1 MNALT
6 VFGLILAGLIV
17 AARARLN
24 AVLFGQPVSIPWLG
38 IAAAFMILTL
48 VTVVLYLAWL
58 IARERPPRPAYR
70 PVYVVTDLH

>member
-1 MNALT
+1 VNVLT

-17 AARARLN
+17 AARTRLN

-38 IAAAFMILTL
+38 IAAALMILTL
-48 VTVVLYLAWL
+48 AAVVLYLAWL
-58 IARERPPRPAYR
+58 IARERPRPAYR